1 MMFRDGGGRYAG
13 GRGALDHPFF
23 SPALVMVLLVLP
35 LANWLLLDRD
45 TAIRMTV
52 IVDDY
57 ITIALYFVAMFV
69 LWRYRPRDNN
79 RAQNFSFWIFELVT
93 LGALL
98 REWGIQHWLTRT
110 DTTALKI
117 RFFLNP
123 ANPLSEKIV
132 AGLFLLLWVVVA
144 LYLIWRYA
152 IFMIR
157 EFFQGNAVVW
167 TIATTCAV
175 TVFAKFIDR
184 YPDNYRRFTGTSL
197 SLFWDTGCSSF
208 EEITEA
214 YIPILIMIAAVQF
227 YRCRIRRH

>member
-1 MMFRDGGGRYAG
+1 MIFRGVGRYAG
-13 GRGALDHPFF
+13 GRGVLDHPFF
-23 SPALVMVLLVLP
+23 SPVLVIVLFVLP
-35 LANWLLLDRD
+35 LANWFLLDRQ

-52 IVDDY
+52 IADEY
-57 ITIALYFVAMFV
+57 ITIVLYFVAMVV
-69 LWRYRPRDNN
+69 LWYYRPKDNN
-79 RAQNFSFWIFELVT
+79 RVQNFNFWIFEIVT

-98 REWGIQHWLTRT
+98 REWGIQHWLTQT

-123 ANPLSEKIV
+123 ANPVSEKIV
-132 AGLFLLLWVVVA
+132 AGLFLLFWA
-144 LYLIWRYA
+144 AIAIYLIREYA

-175 TVFAKFIDR
+175 TVFTKFIDR
-184 YPDNYRRFTGTSL
+184 YPDNYRRFTGESL

-208 EEITEA
+208 EEICEA
-214 YIPILIMIAAVQF
+214 YIPVLIMIAAIQF
-227 YRCRIRRH
+227 ARCRIRRH

>member
-1 MMFRDGGGRYAG
+1 MIFRGNGRYAG

-23 SPALVMVLLVLP
+23 SPALVIVLLVLP

-45 TAIRMTV
+45 TAMRMTV
-52 IVDDY
+52 IADDY
-57 ITIALYFVAMFV
+57 VTIALYFVAMFV

-79 RAQNFSFWIFELVT
+79 RTQNFNFWIFELVT

-110 DTTALKI
+110 DSTALKI

-144 LYLIWRYA
+144 IYLVWRYA
-152 IFMIR
+152 VFMIR

-184 YPDNYRRFTGTSL
+184 YPDNYRRFTGNPLTP
-197 SLFWDTGCSSF
+197 FWHTGCSSF

-214 YIPILIMIAAVQF
+214 YIPILIMVAAVQF

>member
-1 MMFRDGGGRYAG
+1 MIFRGGGRYAG
-13 GRGALDHPFF
+13 GRGVLDHPFF
-23 SPALVMVLLVLP
+23 SPALVIVLLVLP

-45 TAIRMTV
+45 TAIRVTI
-52 IVDDY
+52 IVDEY
-57 ITIALYFVAMFV
+57 ITIALYFVAMAV
-69 LWRYRPRDNN
+69 LLFYRPRDNN
-79 RAQNFSFWIFELVT
+79 RVQNFNFWIFELIT

-132 AGLFLLLWVVVA
+132 AGLFFLLWVAVA
-144 LYLIWRYA
+144 IHLVWRYA
-152 IFMIR
+152 LFMIR

-167 TIATTCAV
+167 TIATTCVV

-184 YPDNYRRFTGTSL
+184 YPDNYRRFTGESL

-214 YIPILIMIAAVQF
+214 YLPILIMIAAIQF
-227 YRCRIRRH
+227 SRSRIRRY

>member
-1 MMFRDGGGRYAG
+1 
-13 GRGALDHPFF
+13 
-23 SPALVMVLLVLP
+23 MVLLVLP
-35 LANWLLLDRD
+35 LANWLLFDRD
-45 TAIRMTV
+45 MAIRMTF

-57 ITIALYFVAMFV
+57 VTIALYFVAMFV

-110 DTTALKI
+110 DSTALKI

-197 SLFWDTGCSSF
+197 SPFWDTGCSSF

-214 YIPILIMIAAVQF
+214 YIPILIMVAAVQF